1 MKKFEILKPQTRIAR
16 GFNKIRT
23 PFEEFVHDEASGGLL
38 LMGCAVLAMVFANS
52 GLAAMYDTVLAT
64 RVALSFGQFSLDY
77 SIHHWIND
85 GLMALFF
92 FVVGL
97 EIKREILVG
106 ELADLR
112 QAVLPIV
119 AAVGGMVMPAL
130 LFLLFNFG
138 AEGQGGWAIPMATDI
153 AFAIGVMVLL
163 GDRVPKALIGFL
175 LALAIVDD
183 LGAIIIIALFYTSS
197 IAWWA
202 LGFAGIFLFLLVCC
216 NRAGIRAP
224 LPYFLLGGGL
234 WLMMLQ
240 SGIHATLAGVITAL
254 TVPANS
260 MCSPAMFTAQIK
272 RLAAKFKQADQ
283 PGKSIMENSEQQ
295 ALLQNFETTI
305 HAMETPLQQ
314 LEHQLHI
321 WVSFLIVPVFALAN
335 AGVRVELAS
344 LADSLMQP
352 VTLGII
358 VGLVVGKFLGVFGF
372 SWLVIRLG
380 VARLPQGVNLTQ
392 VGGVGLLAGIGFTM
406 AIFIGELA
414 YAGQAELLTSAKMGI
429 IAASLIAGIGGY
441 CWLLFAG
448 KATRAEG

>member
-1 MKKFEILKPQTRIAR
+1 MKKFEFLQPTTRIAK

-23 PFEEFVHDEASGGLL
+23 PFEKFVHDEASGGLL
-38 LMGCAVLAMVFANS
+38 LMACAVLAMVFANT
-52 GLAAMYDTVLAT
+52 GLASFYDTVLHT
-64 RVALSFGQFSLDY
+64 KVTLQFGEFVLSY

-119 AAVGGMVMPAL
+119 AAIGGMAMPAL
-130 LFLLFNFG
+130 LFMVFNYG
-138 AEGQGGWAIPMATDI
+138 GEGQDGWAIPMATDI

-202 LGFAGIFLFLLVCC
+202 LGWAGVCLFLLICC

-260 MCSPAMFTAQIK
+260 KCLPEMFTVQMK
-272 RLAAKFKQADQ
+272 RLTEKFKKAEQ
-283 PGKSIMENSEQQ
+283 PGKTIMENSEQQ
-295 ALLQNFETTI
+295 AVLQNFETTI

-314 LEHQLHI
+314 LEHQLHL
-321 WVSFLIVPVFALAN
+321 WVSFLIVPIFALAN
-335 AGVRVELAS
+335 AGVKVEFATVTQ
-344 LADSLMQP
+344 SLMHP

-358 VGLVVGKFLGVFGF
+358 VGLIGGKFIGVFGF
-372 SWLVIRLG
+372 SWFVIRLG
-380 VARLPQGVNLTQ
+380 VAKLPQGVSLSQ
-392 VGGVGLLAGIGFTM
+392 IGGVGLLAGIGFTM

-414 YAGQAELLTSAKMGI
+414 FIGQADLLANAKMGI
-429 IAASLIAGIGGY
+429 IAASVLAGGMGY
-441 CWLLFAG
+441 IWLRMLS
-448 KATRAEG
+448 E

>member
-1 MKKFEILKPQTRIAR
+1 MKNFEILQPTTRIAR
-16 GFNKIRT
+16 GFSKIRT
-23 PFEEFVHDEASGGLL
+23 PFEEFIHDEASSGLL
-38 LMGCAVLAMVFANS
+38 LMACAILAMVFANS
-52 GLAAMYDTVLAT
+52 GLSSLYDTVLHT
-64 RVALSFGQFSLDY
+64 KVTLQFGTFGLSY

-119 AAVGGMVMPAL
+119 AAIGGMVVPAL
-130 LFLLFNFG
+130 FFLLLNIG
-138 AEGQGGWAIPMATDI
+138 GEGQAGWAIPMATDI

-163 GDRVPKALIGFL
+163 GDRVPKVLIGFL

-183 LGAIIIIALFYTSS
+183 LGAIIIIALFYTSA

-202 LGFAGIFLFLLVCC
+202 LGWAAVFLFLLICC
-216 NRAGIRAP
+216 NRAGIRRP

-240 SGIHATLAGVITAL
+240 SGIHATLAGVLTAL

-260 MCSPAMFTAQIK
+260 KCLPDMFTAQME
-272 RLAAKFKQADQ
+272 RLTEKFKKAEHS
-283 PGKSIMENSEQQ
+283 GKTIMENSEQQ
-295 ALLQNFETTI
+295 AILQNFETTV

-314 LEHQLHI
+314 LEHQLHL
-321 WVSFLIVPVFALAN
+321 WVSFLVVPIFALAN
-335 AGVRVELAS
+335 AGVRIELAT
-344 LADSLMQP
+344 LAESLMHP
-352 VTLGII
+352 VTLGIV
-358 VGLVVGKFLGVFGF
+358 VGLVGGKFLGVFGF

-380 VARLPQGVNLTQ
+380 VARLPQGMSLSQ
-392 VGGVGLLAGIGFTM
+392 IGGVGLLAGIGFTM

-414 YAGQAELLTSAKMGI
+414 FVEQPELLTNAKMGI
-429 IAASLIAGIGGY
+429 IAASLLAGSGGY
-441 CWLLFAG
+441 FWLSKVG
-448 KATRAEG
+448 GGERK